1 MPRPPNNP
9 WGFDAVIEFIG
20 SDCFDVGAREPLSP
34 PRSPHGT
41 GTATDALSPKR
52 KSLKSLGSFTNLFE
66 RLGIS
71 LDVPAPTVDLQ
82 KPTVNLPAFPAEG
95 SSQGREL
102 EVVPHNEILQDD
114 GKGTVYHSQ
123 NVKNKSFVLELDTL
137 EKEINTAEIA
147 TPNGPDDPVPSLI
160 DDLGESGDAADSPED
175 DVDITNSEPDR
186 KTVNDSLA
194 GMSKKKRKRA
204 RKRAEKTRK
213 AEELL
218 QVSEERQQ
226 LIQIIERKV
235 EKNAQE
241 STKTD
246 LFGKQQSRSNVGA
259 KIRPATPVEVAPPS
273 PVKSKKPTVTSI
285 LKRRPS
291 VPVETSAVP
300 INAKGPVITS
310 ILRRENPERPFD
322 HKDSRPLAPRFSIPS
337 ELHVLK
343 ELQTPAP
350 IRQIPVPL
358 TAHPNALNNLNASL
372 STQYTTATGNV
383 PYHQQLPPGFVTP
396 SRGNKTIDPYPNVPS
411 PHIPVSSN
419 LHTPGPGPQPAVTPK
434 APQTLSARPREDRH
448 FDFFTKLM
456 EEFPEDKKWLVSPM
470 RLTSD
475 KSSPEGIHIFV
486 DASNIL
492 IGFKESLK
500 RTRNPSFDM
509 SFDCLAL
516 LLERRRPV
524 AKRVYAGSTRLT
536 GPLASAEK
544 FADLAGDV
552 GYQMDIY
559 EQVYK
564 VREQTES
571 QRFFKDVDRMGWAKA
586 TQIRTGSGSD
596 SETGPPPTTPSAPK
610 WVEQG
615 VDESLHLKM
624 CQSILDVEVP
634 STMVL
639 ATGDGAAA
647 EYSDGFLAHV
657 ERALKKGWKVELV
670 SWKQQTNGGYK
681 NKKFRAKWGDAFR
694 MIELDEYLQWMV
706 DS

>member
-71 LDVPAPTVDLQ
+71 LD
-82 KPTVNLPAFPAEG
+82 
-95 SSQGREL
+95 
-102 EVVPHNEILQDD
+102 
-114 GKGTVYHSQ
+114 
-123 NVKNKSFVLELDTL
+123 
-137 EKEINTAEIA
+137 IA

-259 KIRPATPVEVAPPS
+259 KIRPATP
-273 PVKSKKPTVTSI
+273 
-285 LKRRPS
+285 
-291 VPVETSAVP
+291 
-300 INAKGPVITS
+300 
-310 ILRRENPERPFD
+310 
-322 HKDSRPLAPRFSIPS
+322 
-337 ELHVLK
+337 
-343 ELQTPAP
+343 
-350 IRQIPVPL
+350 
-358 TAHPNALNNLNASL
+358 
-372 STQYTTATGNV
+372 
-383 PYHQQLPPGFVTP
+383 
-396 SRGNKTIDPYPNVPS
+396 
-411 PHIPVSSN
+411 
-419 LHTPGPGPQPAVTPK
+419 